1 MEYSR
6 EVVFL
11 NLDNKAWEI
20 LFAQYYPMA
29 YRSAV
34 VIVRDKQMAL
44 DVVQESFLKAFCK
57 IDQLQ
62 DIEKF
67 KAWLGTIVTNTAL
80 DMLRKSGKSV
90 SWEEMDWQSEEKH
103 FWNDGKIEA
112 SPELL
117 LEKVEL
123 RQELLE
129 LIDSLNYRQKQMIL
143 LKYYWEM
150 TELEIA
156 ELLQCKHGTVKSTLF
171 RARNKLA
178 KMLNDEDDQGGVACY
193 AKTP

>member
-1 MEYSR
+1 M
-6 EVVFL
+6 

-20 LFAQYYPMA
+20 LFAQYFPMA

-34 VIVRDKQMAL
+34 VIVHDKQIAL
-44 DVVQESFLKAFCK
+44 DVVQEAFLKAYCK
-57 IDQLQ
+57 IEQLQ

-67 KAWLGTIVTNTAL
+67 KPWLATIVTNTAL
-80 DMLRKSGKSV
+80 DMIRKSGKSV
-90 SWEEMDWQSEEKH
+90 SWEEMDWQGEESRI
-103 FWNDGKIEA
+103 WNDNETWNNPERLMEKIQ
-112 SPELL
+112 
-117 LEKVEL
+117 L

-150 TELEIA
+150 TEIEIA
-156 ELLQCKHGTVKSTLF
+156 NLLHCKQGTVKSTLF

-178 KMLNDEDDQGGVACY
+178 EMLKEDDNQKGVARSA
-193 AKTP
+193 AKP

>member
-1 MEYSR
+1 MD
-6 EVVFL
+6 
-11 NLDNKAWEI
+11 LDNKAWEI

-34 VIVRDKQMAL
+34 VIVRNKQMAL
-44 DVVQESFLKAFCK
+44 DVVQDAFLKAYCK
-57 IDQLQ
+57 IEQLQ

-67 KAWLGTIVTNTAL
+67 KYWLGTIVTNTAL
-80 DMLRKSGKSV
+80 DMIRKSGKCV
-90 SWEEMDWQSEEKH
+90 SWEEMDWQSEESH
-103 FWNDGKIEA
+103 IWNDNKIGA
-112 SPELL
+112 SPEIL
-117 LEKVEL
+117 LEKIQL

-129 LIDSLNYRQKQMIL
+129 LINSLNYRQKQMIL

-156 ELLQCKHGTVKSTLF
+156 ELLQCKHGTVKSTLY

-178 KMLNDEDDQGGVACY
+178 QMLNEDDDQEGVADY

>member
-1 MEYSR
+1 
-6 EVVFL
+6 L

-34 VIVRDKQMAL
+34 VIVRNKQMAL
-44 DVVQESFLKAFCK
+44 DVVQEAFLKAYCK

-67 KAWLGTIVTNTAL
+67 RSWLGTIVTNTAL

-90 SWEEMDWQSEEKH
+90 SWEEMDWQSEESQV
-103 FWNDGKIEA
+103 WNDSKIDA
-112 SPELL
+112 SPESLF
-117 LEKVEL
+117 EKVEL
-123 RQELLE
+123 RQELLQ

-156 ELLQCKHGTVKSTLF
+156 DLLQCKHGTVKSTLF

-178 KMLNDEDDQGGVACY
+178 KMLNGEDDQEGVAYY